1 MNKPLAY
8 QVRPNSTEKIV
19 GQKHLLGEGKVLRNL
34 INNKQIYSMIFF
46 GPPGTGKTTTAIAI
60 AEELNRPYRL
70 FNAVTDNKKKLDQLF
85 IEAEMSSGLIVIVD
99 EVHRLNKDKQDTL
112 LPHIE
117 SGLITMIGA
126 TTANPYFSINP
137 AIRSRVHLFE
147 FLPLTNQDLKEILL
161 NASPKNRKID
171 ESVYEQIISSSN
183 GDARY
188 SLNILE
194 LLLNAYDD
202 EHIKIEHLKQI
213 NLGMNTSMDKDSDN
227 YYDTLSAFQKSIRG
241 SDVQASL
248 YYLAKLIHVGDFDS
262 IERRLLAIV
271 YEDIGLANPAL
282 CARVESAL
290 SAARKIGFPEAKLP
304 LSVAVIECALSPKS
318 KGAQYGID
326 NALATVANSSHQV
339 PRYLRLKAVGAKDEE
354 MYQYERSDLWH
365 KIQYL
370 PDSIKDMEFYQP
382 INLNS
387 AEKTLANNYN
397 ELKKFKRS
405 SDIVSLNK
413 SKAKKD

>member
-8 QVRPNSTEKIV
+8 SARPNQIKDII

-34 INNKQIYSMIFF
+34 IDNKELYSMIFF

-60 AEELNRPYRL
+60 AEALNRPYRL
-70 FNAVTDNKKKLDQLF
+70 FNAVTDNKKRLDQLF
-85 IEAEMSSGLIVIVD
+85 VEAEMSSGLVVIID
-99 EVHRLNKDKQDTL
+99 EVHRLNKDKQDVL

-117 SGLITMIGA
+117 NGLITIIGA
-126 TTANPYFSINP
+126 TTANPFFSINP

-147 FLPLTNQDLKEILL
+147 FLPLSNENILEILHNATL
-161 NASPKNRKID
+161 NER
-171 ESVYEQIISSSN
+171 SVNEDVYKAIIVSSN

-188 SLNILE
+188 ALNVLE
-194 LLLNAYDD
+194 LLLSAYK
-202 EHIKIEHLKQI
+202 EETITMEHLEQI
-213 NLGMNTSMDKDSDN
+213 SLGMNTSMDKDSDN
-227 YYDTLSAFQKSIRG
+227 HYDTLSAFQKSIRG

-262 IERRLLAIV
+262 IERRLLAIA
-271 YEDIGLANPAL
+271 YEDVGLANPAL

-304 LSVAVIECALSPKS
+304 LSVVVIECALSPKS

-326 NALATVANSSHQV
+326 NALNAVKTSAHQV
-339 PRYLRLKAVGAKDEE
+339 PKYLRLKAVGMSDDE
-354 MYQYERSDLWH
+354 MYNYSRDDLWH

-370 PDSIKDMEFYQP
+370 PDALKDEEFYKP

-387 AEKTLANNYN
+387 AEKTYANNFD
-397 ELKKFKRS
+397 ELNRFKRS
-405 SDIVSLNK
+405 SDMVKLNK
-413 SKAKKD
+413 TIKKK